1 MCCDV
6 SGRDIV
12 LEVMFNHMQAEIDR
26 ERERDIKCEKDAD
39 YLLICPCP
47 SLTPVPWD
55 SLAGWVA
62 TVKEPLFPFIHR
74 VHSCILQSLLFFYP
88 LSHFTD

>member
-12 LEVMFNHMQAEIDR
+12 LEVMFNHVQAEIDR
-26 ERERDIKCEKDAD
+26 ERKRDIKCEKDAD

-47 SLTPVPWD
+47 L
-55 SLAGWVA
+55 
-62 TVKEPLFPFIHR
+62 
-74 VHSCILQSLLFFYP
+74 
-88 LSHFTD
+88 